1 MCVCMCLCVCLFV
14 CVCVCVCACVRAC
27 VYVLWDVF
35 YIPFLSSQEQEETY
49 NFLLAVYEKVLESL
63 KDGVQL
69 SSVYAA
75 AMKHIEQTKPELLE
89 HFTKTAGCVFGI

>member
-1 MCVCMCLCVCLFV
+1 MSKQSDVGCTFAETDCNFRLCLPPPLLLTLGSMLHLCYHYL
-14 CVCVCVCACVRAC
+14 
-27 VYVLWDVF
+27 
-35 YIPFLSSQEQEETY
+35 QEQEETY

-63 KDGVQL
+63 KDGAQL

-89 HFTKTAGCVFGI
+89 HFTKTAG

>member
-1 MCVCMCLCVCLFV
+1 MLDLCYHYL
-14 CVCVCVCACVRAC
+14 
-27 VYVLWDVF
+27 
-35 YIPFLSSQEQEETY
+35 QEQEETY

-63 KDGVQL
+63 KDGAQL

-89 HFTKTAGCVFGI
+89 HFTKTAG